1 MSVVLVPRPDSV
13 WERGV
18 YCSPEHTDSTAA
30 VLRYGTKTRR
40 STDASTED
48 FGIADARA

>member
-1 MSVVLVPRPDSV
+1 VSGN
-13 WERGV
+13 EE

-30 VLRYGTKTRR
+30 VLQYK
-40 STDASTED
+40 DASTED